1 VRKTT
6 LTLEQ
11 TKKEKQ
17 KLSCAKWRTNN
28 PEKQKLSCAKWGAN
42 NPEKRKLDCAKW
54 RTNNP
59 EKSATHKKKYH
70 AAHPTALVVSN
81 MALTFKISN
90 TQIRE
95 SVPQELI
102 ELKLL
107 QLTLRRLIQEK
118 RKLK

>member
-1 VRKTT
+1 MNIPDLTILRERLQLEIETL

-28 PEKQKLSCAKWGAN
+28 PEK
-42 NPEKRKLDCAKW
+42 RKLNCAKW

-59 EKSATHKKKYH
+59 EKSATHKKKYR

-95 SVPQELI
+95 SVPHELI

-107 QLTLRRLIQEK
+107 QLTLHRLIQEK
-118 RKLK
+118 RKQ